1 MTDLQLFVRLRT
13 LTVIAGLLV
22 YAAATPAYAQSSAPA
37 SDSIIIRGGGL
48 IADFNSGIRL
58 DVSGGQLGTDISFEN
73 DLGFSRTTASWFI
86 DGSWHIGGRHH
97 LYVNF
102 VDTKRDATKTGI
114 SQPITVGD
122 TTFQIG
128 ATVQAFVD
136 NNYLSIDY
144 GFGLTKNPK
153 AEFVFTIGIS
163 SVKVHTGFGLAAA
176 GTLAGNSVSR
186 SLEKNAEDRSIFPV
200 PGLQFTSR
208 VHPHVTL
215 IGYVRFIQATLGGI
229 KQGSA
234 DGRFGADFPLSN
246 HVGFGAA
253 YYFNRVKEEGTRN
266 SFEGKLRYRFSG
278 PQVWGMVH
286 F

>member
-1 MTDLQLFVRLRT
+1 MTEQYRFIRVRALIV
-13 LTVIAGLLV
+13 LAALLV
-22 YAAATPAYAQSSAPA
+22 CAGATSAYAQSAPELPE
-37 SDSIIIRGGGL
+37 IVIRGGGL
-48 IADFNSGIRL
+48 IADYNSGIRL
-58 DVSGGQLGTDISFEN
+58 DVSGGNRGTDISFEN
-73 DLGFSRTTASWFI
+73 DLGFTKTTGSWFI

-97 LYVNF
+97 LYFNF

-114 SQPITVGD
+114 SQPITIGD

-163 SVKVHTGFGLAAA
+163 SVKVHTGFGLAATA
-176 GTLAGNSVSR
+176 TSGQSVSR
-186 SLEKNAEDRSIFPV
+186 SLEKDAEDRSIFPV
-200 PGLQFTSR
+200 PGLQFRSA
-208 VHPHVTL
+208 VHPHVILT
-215 IGYVRFIQATLGGI
+215 GYVRFIQATLGGV

-234 DGRFGADFPLSN
+234 DGNFGADFPLSN
-246 HVGFGAA
+246 HLGFGAA
-253 YYFNRVKEEGTRN
+253 YYFNRVKQEGSRN
-266 SFEGKLRYRFSG
+266 TFDGKLRYRFSG
-278 PQVWGMVH
+278 PQLYGLVH

>member
-1 MTDLQLFVRLRT
+1 MTDQQLFVRIRT

-22 YAAATPAYAQSSAPA
+22 YAGATSAYAQSAPP
-37 SDSIIIRGGGL
+37 DSIIIRGGGL

-73 DLGFSRTTASWFI
+73 DLGFTKTTGSWFI

-102 VDTKRDATKTGI
+102 IDTKRDATKAGI
-114 SQPITVGD
+114 SQPITIGD

-128 ATVQAFVD
+128 ATMQAFVD

-163 SVKVHTGFGLAAA
+163 SVRVHTGFGLAAA
-176 GTLAGNSVSR
+176 STTGGSVSR
-186 SLEKNAEDRSIFPV
+186 SLEKDAEDRSIFPV
-200 PGLQFTSR
+200 PGLQFSSR
-208 VHPHVTL
+208 VHPHVNL
-215 IGYVRFIQATLGGI
+215 QGYVRFIQATLGGI

-253 YYFNRVKEEGTRN
+253 YYFNRVKEEGSRN
-266 SFEGKLRYRFSG
+266 SFTGKLRYRFSG
-278 PQVWGMVH
+278 PQLYGEIH

>member
-1 MTDLQLFVRLRT
+1 MTYQHISVRLRA
-13 LTVIAGLLV
+13 LIAVATGLFICAGAST
-22 YAAATPAYAQSSAPA
+22 AAAQSSTHEP
-37 SDSIIIRGGGL
+37 DSIVIRGGGL
-48 IADFNSGIRL
+48 IADFNSGVRL
-58 DVSGGQLGTDISFEN
+58 DVSGGQRGTDISFEN
-73 DLGFSRTTASWFI
+73 DLGFTNTTASWFI
-86 DGSWHIGGRHH
+86 DGSWHISGRHH

-102 VDTKRDATKTGI
+102 VDTKRDATKAGI

-163 SVKVHTGFGLAAA
+163 SVKVHTGFGLQATATT
-176 GTLAGNSVSR
+176 GQSISR
-186 SLEKNAEDRSIFPV
+186 NLEKNAEDRSIFPV
-200 PGLQFTSR
+200 PGVQFTSKL
-208 VHPHVTL
+208 HPKVNLT
-215 IGYVRFIQATLGGI
+215 GDVRFIQATLGGI

-253 YYFNRVKEEGTRN
+253 YYFNRVKQEGSRDT
-266 SFEGKLRYRFSG
+266 FTGKLRYRFSG
-278 PQVWGMVH
+278 PQLYGLVH